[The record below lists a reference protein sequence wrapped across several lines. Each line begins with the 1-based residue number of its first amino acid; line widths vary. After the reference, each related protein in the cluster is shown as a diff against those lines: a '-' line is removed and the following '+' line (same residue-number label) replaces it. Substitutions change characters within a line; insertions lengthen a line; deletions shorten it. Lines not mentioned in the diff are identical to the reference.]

1 MTTNRATIDDFLSQK
16 CLAFVGVSHDPK
28 QFSASVYREL
38 RSKGHPLLPVN
49 PNADEI
55 EGDRCYHS
63 IVDLPSDVDGVIVMV
78 PADRSAS
85 VVQECIDHG
94 IPRVW
99 LHKGVGPSSV
109 SPEAVALCREH
120 GIEVVDGECPLMFAE
135 PVTWFHRVHRAERHL
150 TGRLPA

>member
-1 MTTNRATIDDFLSQK
+1 MTTRAVIDEFLAQK

-28 QFSASVYREL
+28 QFSAAVYREL
-38 RSKGHPLLPVN
+38 RDKGYELLPVN
-49 PNADEI
+49 PAAEEI

-63 IVDLPSDVDGVIVMV
+63 VSELPLHVDGAIVMV
-78 PADRSAS
+78 AADVSAS

-109 SPEAVALCREH
+109 SAEAVALCSEH
-120 GIEVVDGECPLMFAE
+120 GIEVVDGACPLMFAE
-135 PVTWFHRVHRAERHL
+135 PVKGFHLVHRVERRV
-150 TGRLPA
+150 TGRLPR